1 MTDIWFFR
9 DLSRLDREREE
20 ISNLEIRAQW
30 LQGTSWTLDGG
41 RLAIEAIIH
50 SHGYDYAIKMIYP
63 ELFPAVPPEVY
74 PQNTQESWS
83 THQYLNGGALCLEWR
98 PDTWHS
104 EVTGAQVLESAYTL
118 LDTENPLGTGD
129 VHVVPVQHEISIGR
143 ILRGSYIRSYITQDI
158 YIYLENLPL
167 LSIGYIDYWIHWQSH
182 SLTIFTRGFQPD
194 RMLPPWHDSSIPKS
208 NNNYM
213 EKKGFFFKTSNTSEE
228 INQIDNLQKIREIIE
243 QNGCIKFPYDESS
256 NWSKYSIQ
264 SLLYIILIDIN
275 NQIHGFL
282 KISADSENLSKVTMI
297 HSEHIV
303 ANPRAP
309 EEFQGLLNKSIGI
322 VGLGSVGS
330 KIAVSLARSGITK
343 FYLIDE
349 DIFLVSNIFRNS
361 LDWRNVG
368 EYKVHAVKE
377 VISYISSATD
387 VDVETLNLGGQQTS
401 SNLDRVLKRLSR
413 CDLIIDAT
421 ANSRVFNLL
430 AFTSKTSLKPLLWGE
445 VFAGGIGGM
454 IARSRPEQEAEAQV
468 MKAIFHEFL
477 SEQEAPLPKT
487 ATEPYQLENQ
497 TAGILEASDAD
508 VAVIAAY
515 LTQLAIDTLLQK
527 EQSSFPFSMYLI
539 GLKKEWI
546 FKAPFHVFPID
557 TSSIIPK
564 ESDVIPHETV
574 GKGLDFLKKLLEE
587 DNDADSSS

>member
-1 MTDIWFFR
+1 MTDIWFIR

-20 ISNLEIRAQW
+20 ISNLEMQAQW

-41 RLAIEAIIH
+41 KLSIEAIIH
-50 SHGYDYAIKMIYP
+50 THGYDYAIKMIYP
-63 ELFPAVPPEVY
+63 AHFPEVPPEVY

-83 THQYLNGGALCLEWR
+83 THQYLNGALCLEWR

-104 EVTGAQVLESAYTL
+104 EVTGAQVLESVYTL
-118 LDTENPLGTGD
+118 LDTENPRGTGD
-129 VHVVPVQHEISIGR
+129 VHVVPVQHEFSIGR
-143 ILRGSYIRSYITQDI
+143 ILRGSYFRSHIAQDI

-167 LSIGYIDYWIHWQSH
+167 LSIGHIDYWIHWQSH
-182 SLTIFTRGFQPD
+182 SSMIFIRGFQPNN
-194 RMLPPWHDSSIPKS
+194 MLPPWHDSSIPKP
-208 NNNYM
+208 NNNT
-213 EKKGFFFKTSNTSEE
+213 ERKGFFLKTSNTSEE
-228 INQIDNLQKIREIIE
+228 INQIDNLQNIRGIIE
-243 QNGCIKFPYDESS
+243 QNECIEFSCNESS
-256 NWSKYSIQ
+256 NWSEYSIQ
-264 SLLYIILIDIN
+264 SLLYIILVDID
-275 NQIHGFL
+275 NQVHGFL
-282 KISADSENLSKVTMI
+282 KISADSEDLHKVTMI
-297 HSEHIV
+297 HSERPV
-303 ANPRAP
+303 DNPRAP
-309 EEFQGLLNKSIGI
+309 EEFHELLNKSIGI

-330 KIAVSLARSGITK
+330 KMAISLARSGVKKI
-343 FYLIDE
+343 YLIDE

-368 EYKVHAVKE
+368 EYKVHAVRE
-377 VISYISSATD
+377 VISYISSDID

-430 AFTSKTSLKPLLWGE
+430 AFTSKISLKPLLWGE

-454 IARSRPEQEAEAQV
+454 IARSRPEQEPEAQV
-468 MKAIFHEFL
+468 MRAVFHKFL
-477 SEQEAPLPKT
+477 SEQEAPLPQT
-487 ATEPYQLENQ
+487 SIEPYQLKSQ
-497 TAGILEASDAD
+497 TTDILEASDAD
-508 VAVIAAY
+508 VSVIAAY

-557 TSSIIPK
+557 AGSIIQE
-564 ESDVIPHETV
+564 ESDIISNETV
-574 GKGLDFLKKLLEE
+574 HKGLDFLRKLLEE
-587 DNDADSSS
+587 DKNANSSS